1 MPSSGGY
8 PAADVPLRRCLRFV
22 HRGSIVLAVHAPHA
36 PRGSR
41 LRLPPM
47 KFDSKFWQR
56 AFLAFTTGL
65 FLSCAARMSET
76 GPSLPSTPS
85 GFSLQP

>member
-1 MPSSGGY
+1 
-8 PAADVPLRRCLRFV
+8 
-22 HRGSIVLAVHAPHA
+22 
-36 PRGSR
+36 
-41 LRLPPM
+41 M
-47 KFDSKFWQR
+47 KFDAKFWQR

-76 GPSLPSTPS
+76 GQSFPSAPS